1 MILSY
6 YYHAPV
12 VFWWHLGFSIYSIM
26 LSANSD
32 SFINESYK
40 VTGHKINIQK
50 SVAFLYMNNE
60 ILTRE
65 IKETIHLPTIKS
77 NQIPRNKSI

>member
-1 MILSY
+1 
-6 YYHAPV
+6 
-12 VFWWHLGFSIYSIM
+12 M
-26 LSANSD
+26 LSANSN
-32 SFINESYK
+32 SFINDCYK
-40 VTGHKINIQK
+40 GHKINIQK

-77 NQIPRNKSI
+77 KQIPRNKPI

>member
-1 MILSY
+1 
-6 YYHAPV
+6 
-12 VFWWHLGFSIYSIM
+12 M

-65 IKETIHLPTIKS
+65 IKETIHLPTIQS